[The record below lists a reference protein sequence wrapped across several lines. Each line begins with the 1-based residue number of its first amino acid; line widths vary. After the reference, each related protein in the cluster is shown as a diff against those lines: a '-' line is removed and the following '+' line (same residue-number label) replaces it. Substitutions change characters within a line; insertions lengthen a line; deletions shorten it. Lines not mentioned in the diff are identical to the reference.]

1 MQPVKPTRA
10 SLPTAAPR
18 RFDVFVVEDYT
29 KNGEEKANWIRV
41 GVAFENKD
49 GKGFSLQLTAIPVSG
64 KLVMR
69 VYEARQDL

>member
-1 MQPVKPTRA
+1 MQQVKPTRA
-10 SLPTAAPR
+10 SIPTAAAR

-29 KNGEEKANWIRV
+29 QGGEEKANWIRV

-49 GKGFSLQLTAIPVSG
+49 AKGFNLQLTALPVNG

-69 VYEARQDL
+69 LHEPRQET